1 MQHQQNV
8 PSARMTSLARLFR
21 INTIKQLLLGQASVL
36 SEMRYFL
43 APATRL
49 FCGLL
54 QQGTQTTISSMKVEM
69 SFCGRSHS
77 NTSWKGW
84 PDSICLIFW
93 MKWLDELQ
101 WFASS
106 WSLYCSSSFF
116 VDLMDSNNLHLHHH
130 LVHISVTQIF
140 FGLSWNQDSGG
151 LLFQVL
157 NFGNFLDIMAWET
170 PKNNFNVAILC

>member
-1 MQHQQNV
+1 M
-8 PSARMTSLARLFR
+8 
-21 INTIKQLLLGQASVL
+21 L

-54 QQGTQTTISSMKVEM
+54 QQQGMLTTISMKVEK
-69 SFCGRSHS
+69 SFCIVAVMSC
-77 NTSWKGW
+77 KGW

-93 MKWLDELQ
+93 MKWLDGLQ

-106 WSLYCSSSFF
+106 WSLYCLSFF
-116 VDLMDSNNLHLHHH
+116 LDLMDSNNLHLHHH
-130 LVHISVTQIF
+130 LVHTSVTHIF

-170 PKNNFNVAILC
+170 PKNYFNVAILC